1 MTKEIIINHTS
12 HETRVAVMDG
22 GLLTEVHHEREKV
35 MRVVDNIYKGKVLN
49 VLPGMESAFV
59 DIGEDRAAFLH
70 IDDIL
75 PENEILGETPREN
88 GEKKE
93 NDNKLFQKENINLGK
108 FALEFISDISNTLK
122 TKNNPNPTQ
131 VLNLDNQI

>member
-1 MTKEIIINHTS
+1 M
-12 HETRVAVMDG
+12 
-22 GLLTEVHHEREKV
+22 
-35 MRVVDNIYKGKVLN
+35 N

-59 DIGEDRAAFLH
+59 DIGEERAAFLH

-93 NDNKLFQKENINLGK
+93 KLIFEKSLFSPKLFER
-108 FALEFISDISNTLK
+108 SCW
-122 TKNNPNPTQ
+122 
-131 VLNLDNQI
+131 

>member
-1 MTKEIIINHTS
+1 
-12 HETRVAVMDG
+12 MDG

-59 DIGEDRAAFLH
+59 DIGEEKAAFLH

-75 PENEILGETPREN
+75 PESEMLGEPTREN
-88 GEKKE
+88 GEKK
-93 NDNKLFQKENINLGK
+93 NLK
-108 FALEFISDISNTLK
+108 IDFSLVFPCFSS
-122 TKNNPNPTQ
+122 
-131 VLNLDNQI
+131 